1 MRLSILDQSPIRKGG
16 TPQEALRASIELAQA
31 AERLGY
37 TRYWVAE
44 HHNSPTLAG
53 SAPELLVALIAE
65 HTSRIRVG
73 SGGVMLTHYSPL
85 KVAELF
91 RWLETL
97 HPGRIDM
104 GLGRAP
110 GTDQQTARAL
120 KHGPG
125 ALPLEAY
132 PQQVADLLGYLTNSL
147 PMDHRYR
154 GVQASPVAHT
164 VPVPWLLGSSGDS
177 AEVAAEL
184 GTAFSFAHFISPDG
198 GQRVVER
205 YRQRFRPSPWLD
217 EPLVNIGV
225 SALCAESAEEARRLG
240 MSRHLMRLRWMQ
252 DAADGVPTVEEALS
266 TSYTADELDYLRFQQ
281 RLGLEGDPEAV
292 REAIE
297 DIATSYGVDE
307 VMVVTITHH
316 YADRLRSYE
325 LLAAVCGLVSDAG

>member
-1 MRLSILDQSPIRKGG
+1 MRLSVLDQSPIRQGG
-16 TPQEALRASIELAQA
+16 GAQEALRASIELAQA
-31 AERLGY
+31 ADRLGY

-44 HHNSPTLAG
+44 HHNTRTMAG
-53 SAPELLVALIAE
+53 SAPELLIPLLAE
-65 HTSRIRVG
+65 HTSRIRIG

-91 RWLETL
+91 RWLEAL

-110 GTDQQTARAL
+110 GSDQQTARAL

-147 PMDHRYR
+147 PMSHPFR
-154 GVQASPVAHT
+154 GVEATPIARSM
-164 VPVPWLLGSSGDS
+164 PVPWLLGSSGDS

-184 GTAFSFAHFISPDG
+184 GTAFSFAHFINPDG
-198 GQRVVER
+198 GQRIVER
-205 YRQRFRPSPWLD
+205 YRQRFQPSPWLS

-225 SALCAESAEEARRLG
+225 SALCANTAEEARRLG
-240 MSRHLMRLRWMQ
+240 LSRHLMRLRWLKG
-252 DAADGVPTVEEALS
+252 AADGVPSVEEALS
-266 TSYTADELDYLRFQQ
+266 TSYTEPELDYIRFQQ
-281 RLGLEGDPEAV
+281 RLGLEGEPEAV
-292 REAIE
+292 RDAIIE
-297 DIATSYGVDE
+297 LAASYGVDE

-325 LLAAVCGLVSDAG
+325 LLAAACGLSATP